1 MSEIVYEI
9 SFNDFNLCEKQKG
22 MTACV
27 IPTENYCYE
36 EKELACTQMAHLIR
50 SMVVYYM
57 KIADRKRASGQIFQR
72 LFPSFS
78 SCINDINS
86 RSIILFY
93 STSIYQK
100 KGPLFILF

>member
-1 MSEIVYEI
+1 MI
-9 SFNDFNLCEKQKG
+9 SISVKSKR
-22 MTACV
+22 ACV

-78 SCINDINS
+78 SCINE
-86 RSIILFY
+86 
-93 STSIYQK
+93 STSTQ
-100 KGPLFILF
+100 GVLFFGKC

>member
-1 MSEIVYEI
+1 
-9 SFNDFNLCEKQKG
+9 
-22 MTACV
+22 
-27 IPTENYCYE
+27 
-36 EKELACTQMAHLIR
+36 
-50 SMVVYYM
+50 VYYM

-93 STSIYQK
+93 STSIYKK

>member
-1 MSEIVYEI
+1 
-9 SFNDFNLCEKQKG
+9 
-22 MTACV
+22 
-27 IPTENYCYE
+27 
-36 EKELACTQMAHLIR
+36 
-50 SMVVYYM
+50 VYYM

-100 KGPLFILF
+100 RDHYLFYFNFKRLNYIMTSSKRTIFLSDLIYFIAELWIIKLSSLKN